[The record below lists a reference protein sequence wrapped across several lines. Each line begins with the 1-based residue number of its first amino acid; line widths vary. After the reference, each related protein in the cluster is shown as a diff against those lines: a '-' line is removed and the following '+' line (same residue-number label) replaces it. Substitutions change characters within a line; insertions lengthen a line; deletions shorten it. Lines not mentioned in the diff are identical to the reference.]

1 VKIRLR
7 FVHTVGRVVTTVR
20 RHVCSR
26 EKSSKGAAKSSD
38 NAARGTGAKMQ
49 RPSAMEE
56 AALCCTQASFFFVRS
71 HPEQV
76 ASTPCAFLLADRRAH
91 AWYIQF
97 MAWWHCHCAFPL
109 SLVVQLSL
117 LPRKP
122 SNVRSCGILMMY
134 RLPARLSLIVVRR
147 MSFVD
152 QYFLG
157 ASGCRG
163 VVRCL
168 HMAWAWPAPGLN
180 RGRAGDAAEASIGRA
195 LPALLGAHV
204 LHVLRGALF

>member
-1 VKIRLR
+1 MYMYMCMYMWHRSKNAKAECIRGGFALMHSSFLFLVHGHLR
-7 FVHTVGRVVTTVR
+7 AAAVPSVV
-20 RHVCSR
+20 
-26 EKSSKGAAKSSD
+26 
-38 NAARGTGAKMQ
+38 
-49 RPSAMEE
+49 
-56 AALCCTQASFFFVRS
+56 
-71 HPEQV
+71 
-76 ASTPCAFLLADRRAH
+76 FLLADRRAH
-91 AWYIQF
+91 AWYTQF
-97 MAWWHCHCAFPL
+97 MAWWPCFCAFPL

-122 SNVRSCGILMMY
+122 SNVRGCGILIMY
-134 RLPARLSLIVVRR
+134 RLPARLSLIVVCR

-152 QYFLG
+152 QYFIG

-168 HMAWAWPAPGLN
+168 HLAWAWPARGSS
-180 RGRAGDAAEASIGRA
+180 RGRARDAAEASIGRA

>member
-1 VKIRLR
+1 MLTRKKQQRRREVKRQCR
-7 FVHTVGRVVTTVR
+7 TWHRSKNAKAECDGGGRALL
-20 RHVCSR
+20 H
-26 EKSSKGAAKSSD
+26 SSF
-38 NAARGTGAKMQ
+38 
-49 RPSAMEE
+49 
-56 AALCCTQASFFFVRS
+56 LFFVRS

-97 MAWWHCHCAFPL
+97 MAWWLCYCAFPL

-122 SNVRSCGILMMY
+122 SNVRGCGIFIMY
-134 RLPARLSLIVVRR
+134 RLPARLSLIMVRR

-152 QYFLG
+152 QYFRC

-168 HMAWAWPAPGLN
+168 HMAWAWPARRLS
-180 RGRAGDAAEASIGRA
+180 RGRAGDAADASIGRA

>member
-1 VKIRLR
+1 MAPQMCCIHSASECLLTRKKQQTRREVKRQCRTWHRSKIAKAQCDGG
-7 FVHTVGRVVTTVR
+7 GRALL
-20 RHVCSR
+20 H
-26 EKSSKGAAKSSD
+26 SSF
-38 NAARGTGAKMQ
+38 
-49 RPSAMEE
+49 
-56 AALCCTQASFFFVRS
+56 LFFVRS
-71 HPEQV
+71 HGQQV
-76 ASTPCAFLLADRRAH
+76 ALTPLAFLLADHRAH

-97 MAWWHCHCAFPL
+97 MAWWRSFCALVL

-117 LPRKP
+117 LPRNP
-122 SNVRSCGILMMY
+122 SNVRGCGIFMMY

-152 QYFLG
+152 QYFRC

-168 HMAWAWPAPGLN
+168 HTAWAWPARGKS
-180 RGRAGDAAEASIGRA
+180 RGRAGDAAGASIGRA

>member
-1 VKIRLR
+1 MLTRKNEHRRREVKRQRRTWHRSQIPKAECDGG
-7 FVHTVGRVVTTVR
+7 GRALL
-20 RHVCSR
+20 H
-26 EKSSKGAAKSSD
+26 SSF
-38 NAARGTGAKMQ
+38 
-49 RPSAMEE
+49 
-56 AALCCTQASFFFVRS
+56 LFFVRS

-76 ASTPCAFLLADRRAH
+76 ASTPFAFLLADRRAN

-97 MAWWHCHCAFPL
+97 MAWWHCFCAFPL

-122 SNVRSCGILMMY
+122 SNVRGCGMFMMH
-134 RLPARLSLIVVRR
+134 RLPARLSLIVVCR

-152 QYFLG
+152 QYSRC

-163 VVRCL
+163 VFRCL
-168 HMAWAWPAPGLN
+168 HMARAWPARGLS

-195 LPALLGAHV
+195 LPALLGAHL

>member
-1 VKIRLR
+1 M
-7 FVHTVGRVVTTVR
+7 H
-20 RHVCSR
+20 
-26 EKSSKGAAKSSD
+26 SSF
-38 NAARGTGAKMQ
+38 
-49 RPSAMEE
+49 
-56 AALCCTQASFFFVRS
+56 LFFVRS

-76 ASTPCAFLLADRRAH
+76 ASTPFAFLLADRRAH

-97 MAWWHCHCAFPL
+97 MAWWHCYCAFPL
-109 SLVVQLSL
+109 SLVVQMSL

-122 SNVRSCGILMMY
+122 SNVRGCGIFMLY

-168 HMAWAWPAPGLN
+168 HMVW
-180 RGRAGDAAEASIGRA
+180 
-195 LPALLGAHV
+195 V
-204 LHVLRGALF
+204 

>member
-1 VKIRLR
+1 MSTDAAKEFADAVPLR
-7 FVHTVGRVVTTVR
+7 FTVSDQKRGLPPGALQSRFLVR
-20 RHVCSR
+20 R
-26 EKSSKGAAKSSD
+26 ASD
-38 NAARGTGAKMQ
+38 KPLR
-49 RPSAMEE
+49 R
-56 AALCCTQASFFFVRS
+56 
-71 HPEQV
+71 H
-76 ASTPCAFLLADRRAH
+76 AFLRHRSDWQTAEPMRGIFNSWLGGT
-91 AWYIQF
+91 
-97 MAWWHCHCAFPL
+97 AFPL

-122 SNVRSCGILMMY
+122 SNVRGCGILMMY

-168 HMAWAWPAPGLN
+168 HMAWAWPARGLS

>member
-1 VKIRLR
+1 MRTASRHLAVPIFGPTSIRQA
-7 FVHTVGRVVTTVR
+7 VEETRVP
-20 RHVCSR
+20 
-26 EKSSKGAAKSSD
+26 SSP
-38 NAARGTGAKMQ
+38 Q
-49 RPSAMEE
+49 R
-56 AALCCTQASFFFVRS
+56 
-71 HPEQV
+71 
-76 ASTPCAFLLADRRAH
+76 LADRRAH

-97 MAWWHCHCAFPL
+97 MAWWLCYCAFPL

-117 LPRKP
+117 LPRTP
-122 SNVRSCGILMMY
+122 SNVRGCGILMMY

-152 QYFLG
+152 QYFRC

-168 HMAWAWPAPGLN
+168 HTAWAWPARGKS
-180 RGRAGDAAEASIGRA
+180 RGRAGDAAGASIGRA

-204 LHVLRGALF
+204 LHVLRGELF

>member
-1 VKIRLR
+1 
-7 FVHTVGRVVTTVR
+7 
-20 RHVCSR
+20 
-26 EKSSKGAAKSSD
+26 
-38 NAARGTGAKMQ
+38 
-49 RPSAMEE
+49 
-56 AALCCTQASFFFVRS
+56 
-71 HPEQV
+71 
-76 ASTPCAFLLADRRAH
+76 
-91 AWYIQF
+91 
-97 MAWWHCHCAFPL
+97 MAWWHYYCDFPL

-122 SNVRSCGILMMY
+122 SNVRGCDIFMLY

-168 HMAWAWPAPGLN
+168 RMAW
-180 RGRAGDAAEASIGRA
+180 
-195 LPALLGAHV
+195 V
-204 LHVLRGALF
+204 